1 MVTFYQ
7 INVSDVLTQFFVDK
21 KTFQL
26 KEHSTFFDIVN
37 TCFGIGGKSI
47 YQLESYIKRMKS
59 RSFSQII
66 PITTS

>member
-26 KEHSTFFDIVN
+26 KEHSNFLT
-37 TCFGIGGKSI
+37 
-47 YQLESYIKRMKS
+47 L
-59 RSFSQII
+59 
-66 PITTS
+66 